1 MNNYT
6 VKMIFPTCIHEYV
19 FDKFDADELINFCYK
34 QKDEN
39 PEGQFNSNRGGWHSP
54 FYDFSDDNIITQTL
68 AEGLGKSVFTS
79 IKSDLSFNISYWIM
93 INPPNSY
100 NTSHTHPDAH
110 LSGVMWI
117 KTPKNSGDLRFNNP
131 LEFSGF
137 TECDSYIKEF
147 QDNTAYYHTY
157 DFYPEV
163 GKILTFPASLRHE
176 VRVNESNEDRI
187 AVSYNIRISN
197 SLGFL
202 ASQ

>member
-6 VKMIFPTCIHEYV
+6 VKMLFPTCIHEYV
-19 FDKFDADELINFCYK
+19 FDKFNTEELINFCYEQRDK
-34 QKDEN
+34 N
-39 PEGQFNSNRGGWHSP
+39 PEGKFNSNRGGWHSD
-54 FYDFSDDNIITQTL
+54 FYNFTDENIITKTL

-79 IKSDLSFNISYWIM
+79 IKSNLSFNISYWIM

-117 KTPKNSGDLRFNNP
+117 KTPKNSGDLRFNSP
-131 LEFSGF
+131 AEFSGF
-137 TECDSYIKEF
+137 TECNSYIKEV
-147 QDNTAYYHTY
+147 QDNTAFYHTY
-157 DFYPEV
+157 DFYPKV

-187 AVSYNIRISN
+187 AVSYNIRISD
-197 SLGFL
+197 
-202 ASQ
+202 Q